1 MIAKTLLI
9 VATALSLAATTAAA
23 DAKPRK
29 RHKAPK
35 IVHIAPVSEYEA
47 IRQRA
52 LQLFGGCVTDEGYG
66 RFSPCDRARPD

>member
-1 MIAKTLLI
+1 MIAKSLLI
-9 VATALSLAATTAAA
+9 VVAAASLAVMTAPA
-23 DAKPRK
+23 DAKSRK

-52 LQLFGGCVTDEGYG
+52 LLLHGGCVTDEGYG